1 VDLDGSIED
10 DVVRG
15 LIADSYDLV
24 VARLPRSNRAELVTD
39 RPSTGAERCSLL
51 APAMTSGRRP
61 ASDVGVAEG
70 MPHLD
75 AQVRCLSRVRLFRS
89 DVPSC
94 VNAAA

>member
-39 RPSTGAERCSLL
+39 
-51 APAMTSGRRP
+51 
-61 ASDVGVAEG
+61 
-70 MPHLD
+70 
-75 AQVRCLSRVRLFRS
+75 
-89 DVPSC
+89 
-94 VNAAA
+94 